1 MNTQLSR
8 LVQSP
13 HVLDCISHS
22 AIQTIRI
29 GQRLGELLQSG
40 DIVLLCGELGTG
52 KTQLTKGIV
61 QGLGSEALVNS
72 PSFVLMNEYQAGPPW
87 HYMPIHHVDL
97 YRIETSDELYGIG
110 LTEALT
116 DEGVCLIEWAER
128 ASEWFEETRL
138 EIHLSHLS
146 ETKRTIRLIPYGT
159 RYESLTHTLKQV
171 AFA

>member
-40 DIVLLCGELGTG
+40 DIVLLRGELGTG

-72 PSFVLMNEYQAGPPW
+72 PSFVLMNEYQAGPQW
-87 HYMPIHHVDL
+87 HRMPIYHVDL
-97 YRIETSDELYGIG
+97 YRIETSDELHGIG

-116 DEGVCLIEWAER
+116 DEGICLIEWAER
-128 ASEWFEETRL
+128 ALEWFEQSRL
-138 EIHLSHLS
+138 EVHLSHLS
-146 ETKRTIRLIPYGT
+146 ETKRIVRFIPYGP
-159 RYESLTHTLKQV
+159 RYESLTHTLKHT

>member
-22 AIQTIRI
+22 AIQTVRI

-40 DIVLLCGELGTG
+40 DVVLLHGELGTG
-52 KTQLTKGIV
+52 KTQITKGIA
-61 QGLGSEALVNS
+61 QGLGSGDMVNS
-72 PSFVLMNEYQAGPPW
+72 PSFVLMNEYRAGPQW
-87 HYMPIHHVDL
+87 HHMPIYHVDL

-110 LTEALT
+110 LTEALI
-116 DEGVCLIEWAER
+116 DGGVCLVEWAER
-128 ASEWFEETRL
+128 ALDWFENDRL
-138 EIHLSHLS
+138 EIHFSHLS
-146 ETKRTIRLIPYGT
+146 ETKRIVRFIPYGT
-159 RYESLTHTLKQV
+159 KYESLIHTLKNT